1 MSYIVKD
8 AYYGISGS
16 PLLEKVTATIEYLDK
31 NVIMYLSV
39 EEIENCY
46 EFYLSNNNI
55 FDSLI
60 KDEYDESIESLKITS
75 YKGIDLYKLDDLVFK
90 QDDESLLIKC
100 LMIILK
106 LDDFGTKKFIEEI
119 KNKSLNDTIINKY
132 NLKNLLYWFIQF
144 IEMWYNSL
152 KENSI
157 LWINMYY

>member
-132 NLKNLLYWFIQF
+132 NLKISFIDPYNLLKCGIMDWRRIR
-144 IEMWYNSL
+144 
-152 KENSI
+152 
-157 LWINMYY
+157 YYG